1 MYLIIS
7 MTTIIQF
14 LLRSYKVLWIQLFLT
29 QGSQSYRAIWLVFTQ
44 NIRIHP
50 EKVKAK
56 ESLYKP
62 LQTLKVPGASGSQI
76 SKESTNESGK
86 VVSLTHRPPLPTR
99 KYSWYSFL
107 LQAESTPGLLWG
119 RKDYVNEKFQ
129 WQHQESNPRPCSAL
143 PQPTAPS
150 RASWSLFSDIT

>member
-1 MYLIIS
+1 

-119 RKDYVNEKFQ
+119 RKDYVNEKLQ
-129 WQHQESNPRPCSAL
+129 
-143 PQPTAPS
+143 
-150 RASWSLFSDIT
+150 